1 MGKQIVYT
9 QITTLPSKV
18 TRLLAVDLLHIHK
31 EFMQLNPLVTGLE
44 SIDPPR
50 NAASDEYFS
59 NWYDITEVIT
69 WGFGLKKKISFQ
81 GCFHDQPYGLQT
93 HIFAPMGTEMRNKYT
108 I

>member
-9 QITTLPSKV
+9 QITPLPSNV
-18 TRLLAVDLLHIHK
+18 PRLLAVDLLHSHK

-69 WGFGLKKKISFQ
+69 WGCGLKKKISFQ

-93 HIFAPMGTEMRNKYT
+93 HIFRPYHPQSRTPR
-108 I
+108 